1 MLTTLCK
8 NLDLKDI
15 VAYTF
20 ANSSPYHNQ
29 DINLTYLTKSI
40 TYLPEDWKTSFS
52 KASLMA
58 TELTFPAG

>member
-1 MLTTLCK
+1 MLTTLHK

-15 VAYTF
+15 VACTF
-20 ANSSPYHNQ
+20 AKSSPYHNQ

-52 KASLMA
+52 KASFTT
-58 TELTFPAG
+58 TELTFPTG